1 MKVIRTEELTEN
13 SLSSSAEK
21 LWVYN
26 GLDCCVTLEV
36 FEAIEP
42 QLDNTS
48 RATYEFSKAL
58 QGPILEMNMR
68 GVLIDP
74 DEVQK
79 SLAAYET
86 DIARLISQF
95 NRLVNEGFG
104 LTINPASPAQLK
116 HLFYDVMRLPVVK
129 KRNTQG
135 GYGPSVDRN
144 ALEKLSVHFHA
155 QPIIAHI
162 LAIRDLQKKISFLR
176 TERDGDG
183 RLRTSFNIAGTT
195 TGRLASAL
203 SDFGTGTNLQ
213 NIDRRLR
220 RVFIPDPGMKFCNVD
235 LEQAD
240 SRNLGAMELTL
251 FGDARYL
258 DACESG
264 DLHTAVCRMAWTE
277 LAWTGD
283 PKADRKIADQIA
295 YRDMSYR
302 DLAKRLGHGCLTVD
316 HEVLT
321 RKGWVPITD
330 KPNELLM
337 WKEGESKFGNVS
349 HWEDKYY
356 TGELQHFLGNSIDAL
371 MTHDHRVPARRDAY
385 TGVVKEYP
393 ASAGPQPLM
402 PLGDGYVG
410 GNVVVPARLI
420 AAIMSDGYISSNS
433 STTFHIK
440 KERKVQ
446 RLIDLCNL
454 YKIKLTKN
462 ANDKYTVNFTHNKFC
477 GSYMFNWTRECLE
490 DFLDEYK
497 FWDGTRGKSSVTL
510 FSKNRAQL
518 EWLQTFGRI
527 LGIGGAISKEYK
539 TGFGGTCYRLQQNN
553 RKWARGSSVKHT
565 RHAVKN
571 VRVLC
576 PTVETGWF
584 YVRRNGKI
592 FVTGNTN
599 YEGQPATM
607 AMHSKIQVEMVK
619 QFQLRYFAAFPA
631 HQRYHQWIREEI
643 RRTGQLT
650 TLFGRRRYFFGRRDD
665 PTVIREAV
673 AYIPQSM
680 TADEIDHALIRIW
693 RDDIATPLLQ
703 VHDSILFQYPAK
715 DEAIIIPEILKRMR
729 VELDLPGGRKF
740 SVPAEAKVGWNWA
753 DVEYDDAGNVKGN
766 EYGLVKWRGADNRN
780 APRPAAISFLDRLL
794 R

>member
-13 SLSSSAEK
+13 SLSSSTEK

-74 DEVQK
+74 DEVRK

-129 KRNTQG
+129 KRNAQG

-144 ALEKLSVHFHA
+144 ALEKLSVHFYA

-277 LAWTGD
+277 LNWTGD

-302 DLAKRLGHGCLTVD
+302 DLAKRLSHG
-316 HEVLT
+316 
-321 RKGWVPITD
+321 
-330 KPNELLM
+330 
-337 WKEGESKFGNVS
+337 
-349 HWEDKYY
+349 
-356 TGELQHFLGNSIDAL
+356 
-371 MTHDHRVPARRDAY
+371 
-385 TGVVKEYP
+385 
-393 ASAGPQPLM
+393 
-402 PLGDGYVG
+402 
-410 GNVVVPARLI
+410 
-420 AAIMSDGYISSNS
+420 
-433 STTFHIK
+433 
-440 KERKVQ
+440 
-446 RLIDLCNL
+446 
-454 YKIKLTKN
+454 
-462 ANDKYTVNFTHNKFC
+462 
-477 GSYMFNWTRECLE
+477 
-490 DFLDEYK
+490 
-497 FWDGTRGKSSVTL
+497 
-510 FSKNRAQL
+510 
-518 EWLQTFGRI
+518 
-527 LGIGGAISKEYK
+527 
-539 TGFGGTCYRLQQNN
+539 
-553 RKWARGSSVKHT
+553 
-565 RHAVKN
+565 
-571 VRVLC
+571 
-576 PTVETGWF
+576 
-584 YVRRNGKI
+584 
-592 FVTGNTN
+592 TN